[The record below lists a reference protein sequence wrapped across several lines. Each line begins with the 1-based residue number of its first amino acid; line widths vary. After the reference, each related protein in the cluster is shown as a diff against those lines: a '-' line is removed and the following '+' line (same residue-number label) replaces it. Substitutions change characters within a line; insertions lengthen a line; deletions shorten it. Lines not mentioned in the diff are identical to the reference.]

1 MFIWMLI
8 ALKQPTLLFIY
19 CELFTL
25 LHEKFK
31 LNYSIMKK
39 LESNRYDHPSCTN
52 RAQFLL

>member
-8 ALKQPTLLFIY
+8 ALKQHTLLFIY

-31 LNYSIMKK
+31 LNYSVMKT
-39 LESNRYDHPSCTN
+39 LESNRYDTPKLH
-52 RAQFLL
+52 